1 MSEPLHSPPPAAR
14 LLVAD
19 DEPHIRRILA
29 TLLESASFIVDS
41 VSDGQAALELLM
53 GDVPYDLILLDL
65 MMPGVSGL
73 DVLTTLR
80 SLEHRA
86 ATPVIILT
94 AKGQDADRER
104 AFELGA
110 DEFVT
115 KPFSPKKLLI
125 RIDELLDGA

>member
-1 MSEPLHSPPPAAR
+1 MWYGRNDRVAKGKGNQEEGLAMENR
-14 LLVAD
+14 NYRFEGLVA
-19 DEPHIRRILA
+19 EQ
-29 TLLESASFIVDS
+29 LL
-41 VSDGQAALELLM
+41 L